1 MNDPRAAESRGS
13 SPAFGTLDYLYTPTA
28 DVAGDAGYLV
38 RVLGA
43 ELVFAIESSGTR
55 VAMLRLGPEPP
66 AILLTD
72 HLEGDRPI
80 LVYRVASLDA
90 VVADLAARGWTGAR
104 SLELP
109 PGPAT
114 SFRTPGGH
122 RIALYEPVRPF
133 VVESFTGRRDFEV

>member
-1 MNDPRAAESRGS
+1 MTDRRDAGARET
-13 SPAFGTLDYLYTPTA
+13 SPALGTLDYLYTPSA
-28 DVAGDAGYLV
+28 DVAADARYLTT
-38 RVLGA
+38 VLGA

-55 VAMLRLGPEPP
+55 VAMLRLSPEPP

-80 LVYRVASLDA
+80 LVYRVASLEVA
-90 VVADLAARGWTGAR
+90 VADLEARGWTGSR

-133 VVESFTGRRDFEV
+133 VVDSFNGRHDFEV